1 MNGCKLERETAPIS
15 AIAGDRSMPI
25 LARWY
30 FDIVSPYA
38 YLQLA
43 DLNQLPSTVS
53 IEPRPVLLG
62 ALLKET
68 GIKAPAAVPAK
79 RLHLYRQCAWLAR
92 ARGIPFVM
100 PPRHPFSS
108 LAALRLLCSLGPT
121 MDHVRLAFAFVFGEG
136 HDPST
141 ADALEQLGERL
152 GIQATQTAASDD
164 ANKEK
169 LRENTDEALALGVW
183 GVPTF
188 MVHGQLFWGTD
199 SFPMMLDFLGDPQ
212 LFDTPQM
219 QRLDDLPSAGV

>member
-1 MNGCKLERETAPIS
+1 
-15 AIAGDRSMPI
+15 MPM

-43 DLNQLPSTVS
+43 DLNRLPSRVS

-121 MDHVRLAFAFVFGEG
+121 TDHVRLAFAFVFGEG

-141 ADALEQLGERL
+141 PDALEQLGERL
-152 GIQATQTAASDD
+152 GIQATLTAASDD
-164 ANKEK
+164 ANKAK

-188 MVHGQLFWGTD
+188 VVHGQLFWGTD
-199 SFPMMLDFLGDPQ
+199 SFPMMLDFLSNPQ

-219 QRLDDLPSAGV
+219 QRLDELPSAGV

>member
-1 MNGCKLERETAPIS
+1 
-15 AIAGDRSMPI
+15 MPI

-92 ARGIPFVM
+92 ARGVPFVM

-121 MDHVRLAFAFVFGEG
+121 MDHVRLAFGFVFGEG
-136 HDPST
+136 RDPST
-141 ADALEQLGERL
+141 PDALEQLGERL
-152 GIQATQTAASDD
+152 SIQAPQSAASDE

-169 LRENTDEALALGVW
+169 LRANTDEALALGVW

-188 MVHGQLFWGTD
+188 VVRGQLFWGTD
-199 SFPMMLDFLGDPQ
+199 SFPMMLGFLSDPQ

-219 QRLDDLPSAGV
+219 QRLDNLPSAGG

>member
-1 MNGCKLERETAPIS
+1 
-15 AIAGDRSMPI
+15 MPI

-92 ARGIPFVM
+92 ARGVPFVM

-108 LAALRLLCSLGPT
+108 LASLRLLCSLGPT
-121 MDHVRLAFAFVFGEG
+121 MDDVRLAFGFVFGEG

-141 ADALEQLGERL
+141 PDVLEQLGERL
-152 GIQATQTAASDD
+152 GIQAPQIAASDE

-169 LRENTDEALALGVW
+169 LRANTNEALALGVW

-188 MVHGQLFWGTD
+188 VVRGQLFWGTD
-199 SFPMMLDFLGDPQ
+199 SFPMMLGFLSDPQ

-219 QRLDDLPSAGV
+219 QRLDNLPSAGV

>member
-1 MNGCKLERETAPIS
+1 
-15 AIAGDRSMPI
+15 MPVQ
-25 LARWY
+25 ARWY
-30 FDIVSPYA
+30 FDVVSPYA

-53 IEPRPVLLG
+53 IEPKPVLLG

-79 RLHLYRQCAWLAR
+79 RLHLYRQCAWLAK

-121 MDHVRLAFAFVFGEG
+121 MNDVRLAFGFVFGEG

-141 ADALEQLGERL
+141 PDGLEQLGRRL
-152 GIQATQTAASDD
+152 GIASQKVAAPDY
-164 ANKEK
+164 ANKSK
-169 LRENTDEALALGVW
+169 LRANTDEALALGVW

-188 MVHGQLFWGTD
+188 VVHGQLFWGTD
-199 SFPMMLDFLGDPQ
+199 SFAMMLDFIRDPQ
-212 LFDTPQM
+212 LFDTPEM
-219 QRLDDLPSAGV
+219 RRFDNLPSAGV

>member
-1 MNGCKLERETAPIS
+1 
-15 AIAGDRSMPI
+15 MPM

-43 DLNQLPSTVS
+43 DLNRLPSRVS

-141 ADALEQLGERL
+141 PDALEQLGERL
-152 GIQATQTAASDD
+152 GIQATLTAASDD
-164 ANKEK
+164 ANKAK

-188 MVHGQLFWGTD
+188 VVHGQLFWGTD
-199 SFPMMLDFLGDPQ
+199 SFPMMLDFLSNPQ

-219 QRLDDLPSAGV
+219 QRLDELPSAGV

>member
-1 MNGCKLERETAPIS
+1 
-15 AIAGDRSMPI
+15 MPV

-30 FDIVSPYA
+30 FDVVSPYA

-43 DLNQLPSTVS
+43 DLKQLPSAVS
-53 IEPRPVLLG
+53 IDPKPVLLG

-108 LAALRLLCSLGPT
+108 LAALRLLCSIGPT
-121 MDHVRLAFAFVFGEG
+121 MDDVRLAFGFVFGEG

-141 ADALEQLGERL
+141 PEALEQLGKRL
-152 GIQATQTAASDD
+152 SIQAPQTAASGD
-164 ANKEK
+164 ANKLK
-169 LRENTDEALALGVW
+169 LRANTDEALALGVW

-188 MVHGQLFWGTD
+188 VVNGHLFWGTD
-199 SFPMMLDFLGDPQ
+199 SFPMMLDFLRDPQ
-212 LFDTPQM
+212 LFDTPEM
-219 QRLDDLPSAGV
+219 QRLDHLPSAGV

>member
-1 MNGCKLERETAPIS
+1 
-15 AIAGDRSMPI
+15 MPV

-30 FDIVSPYA
+30 FDVVSPYA

-53 IEPRPVLLG
+53 IEPKPVLLG

-79 RLHLYRQCAWLAR
+79 RLHLYRQCAWLAKT
-92 ARGIPFVM
+92 RGIPFVM

-108 LAALRLLCSLGPT
+108 LATLRLLCSLGPT
-121 MDHVRLAFAFVFGEG
+121 MDHVRLAFGFVFGEG

-141 ADALEQLGERL
+141 PDALEQLGERL
-152 GIQATQTAASDD
+152 SIPSPQTAASDD
-164 ANKEK
+164 ANKLK
-169 LRENTDEALALGVW
+169 LRANTDEALALGIW

-188 MVHGQLFWGTD
+188 VVHGQLFWGTD
-199 SFPMMLDFLGDPQ
+199 SFPMMLDFLRDPQ
-212 LFDTPQM
+212 LFDTPEM
-219 QRLDDLPSAGV
+219 QRLDHLPSAGV

>member
-1 MNGCKLERETAPIS
+1 
-15 AIAGDRSMPI
+15 MPI
-25 LARWY
+25 EARWY
-30 FDIVSPYA
+30 FDVVSPYA

-53 IEPRPVLLG
+53 IEPKPVVLG

-79 RLHLYRQCAWLAR
+79 RLHLYRQCAWLAK

-108 LAALRLLCSLGPT
+108 LAALRLLCSLGLT
-121 MDHVRLAFAFVFGEG
+121 MHHVRLAFGFVFGEG

-141 ADALEQLGERL
+141 PDGLQQLGKRL
-152 GIQATQTAASDD
+152 GISSPTTAASDD
-164 ANKEK
+164 AIKLK
-169 LRENTDEALALGVW
+169 LRANTDEALALGVW

-188 MVHGQLFWGTD
+188 VVKGQLFWGTD
-199 SFPMMLDFLGDPQ
+199 SFPMMLNFLRDPQ
-212 LFDTPQM
+212 LFETPEM
-219 QRLDDLPSAGV
+219 QRLDHLPSAGL

>member
-1 MNGCKLERETAPIS
+1 
-15 AIAGDRSMPI
+15 MPI

-30 FDIVSPYA
+30 FDVVSPYA

-53 IEPRPVLLG
+53 IEPKPVLLG
-62 ALLKET
+62 ALLKEA

-79 RLHLYRQCAWLAR
+79 RLHLYRQCAWLAK

-108 LAALRLLCSLGPT
+108 LPTLRLLCSLGPT
-121 MDHVRLAFAFVFGEG
+121 MDHVRLAFGFVFGEG

-141 ADALEQLGERL
+141 PDALGQLGERL
-152 GIQATQTAASDD
+152 GIPSPQTAASDD
-164 ANKEK
+164 ANKLK
-169 LRENTDEALALGVW
+169 LRANTDEALAFGVW

-188 MVHGQLFWGTD
+188 VVHDQLFWGTD
-199 SFPMMLDFLGDPQ
+199 SFPMMLDFLRDPQ
-212 LFDTPQM
+212 LFDTPEM
-219 QRLDDLPSAGV
+219 QRLDHLPSAGV